1 MKKLKINL
9 KLARTKT
16 EQRNKSRKVSKQ
28 SIEYIFYEFPSKAY
42 EWFCFEKVSWD
53 ERLQIT
59 QLKARPY
66 SCIKYVP
73 EQTLHNIV
81 MLPPLLDCFKTFK
94 KPRKQQPR

>member
-42 EWFCFEKVSWD
+42 E
-53 ERLQIT
+53 
-59 QLKARPY
+59 
-66 SCIKYVP
+66 
-73 EQTLHNIV
+73 
-81 MLPPLLDCFKTFK
+81 
-94 KPRKQQPR
+94 